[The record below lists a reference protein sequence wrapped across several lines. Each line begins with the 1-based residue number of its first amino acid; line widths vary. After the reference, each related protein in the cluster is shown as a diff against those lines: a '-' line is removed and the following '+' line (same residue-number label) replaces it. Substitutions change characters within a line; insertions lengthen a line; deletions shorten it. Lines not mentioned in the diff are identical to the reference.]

1 MTSFGHLFKKEK
13 EKKERLLLVLELVPL
28 LRLTISAF
36 GNLHV
41 QVEAEFDELSF
52 YPFSPKK
59 KKVPS
64 LLFDINVL

>member
-13 EKKERLLLVLELVPL
+13 EKERLLLVLELVAL

-41 QVEAEFDELSF
+41 QVEAEFLM
-52 YPFSPKK
+52 
-59 KKVPS
+59 
-64 LLFDINVL
+64 N

>member
-1 MTSFGHLFKKEK
+1 M
-13 EKKERLLLVLELVPL
+13 VLELVPL

-59 KKVPS
+59 KVPS